1 MKIFYL
7 FSAVL
12 LLSAS
17 ACNKCYRC
25 DLSTK
30 DVTDVKDICRNN
42 FEGDKVT
49 FQKTIDAYISAGYKC
64 TAK

>member
-1 MKIFYL
+1 MKVIYL
-7 FSAVL
+7 LFAVVL
-12 LLSAS
+12 LSVS

-30 DVTDVKDICRNN
+30 AVTDVKEICRNN

-49 FQKTIDAYISAGYKC
+49 FQKTIDAYVAAGYTC
-64 TAK
+64 DAK